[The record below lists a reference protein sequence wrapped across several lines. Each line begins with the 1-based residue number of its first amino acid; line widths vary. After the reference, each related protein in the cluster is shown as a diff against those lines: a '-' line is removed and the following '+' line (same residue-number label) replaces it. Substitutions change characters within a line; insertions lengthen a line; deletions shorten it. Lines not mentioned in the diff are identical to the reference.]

1 MAYKLIAADIDGTLL
16 TNDRRLTE
24 RTVEAIRA
32 ARKKGV
38 LFTLSTGRPLQGIRR
53 YAHLLSENVPVIT
66 YNGSVVL
73 TADTQEVLYS
83 VGLPDEAALFICRE
97 ALRRDVTAVAWAG
110 NRLYA
115 RRINDDVMDYRLMTM
130 EMPILVP
137 DEASFTDATGDQ
149 VTKMLWID
157 APDTIARYMKEMN
170 AILPPEVKCVTS
182 NPRYLEFMRCGVSKS
197 AALSSAAEH
206 LGIAREDVIA
216 VGDGLNDLDMI
227 SWAGMGVAMGNAADA
242 VKKAADYVTLSNEED
257 GLAKAIEKLIL

>member
-24 RTVEAIRA
+24 RTEAAIRA
-32 ARKKGV
+32 AKEKGV

-83 VGLPDEAALFICRE
+83 AGLPDEAARLICRE
-97 ALRRDVTAVAWAG
+97 AITRDVTAVAWAG
-110 NRLYA
+110 GQLYA

-137 DEASFTDATGDQ
+137 HEQTFLEATAGQ

-157 APDTIARYMKEMN
+157 TPDTIARYMKEMN
-170 AILPPEVKCVTS
+170 AILPGGVKCVTS
-182 NPRYLEFMRCGVSKS
+182 NPRYLEFIRGDVSKS
-197 AALSSAAEH
+197 AALASAAEH
-206 LGIAREDVIA
+206 LGITREEVIA

-227 SWAGMGVAMGNAADA
+227 TWAGTGVAMGNAADA
-242 VKKAADYVTLSNEED
+242 VKEAADLITSSNEED
-257 GLAKAIEKLIL
+257 GLARVIEKLIL